1 MLDTKKKIKFSTNNL
16 SPLLLILIPYSL
28 IFSIFLTEV
37 ILILISFLS
46 LRKNIS
52 KLKVLFRENTLIKM
66 LLIFYLVIV
75 FSSFYNQSKFE
86 IILKNSAYLRFIFY
100 AISISWIVA
109 EFKYLKK
116 YFLFS
121 LISCYLLLFFGSLYE
136 FTFKQ
141 YCITFDEST
150 IAQFT
155 GDSRFCSE
163 KYFIG
168 NLIKHD
174 RISSFFG
181 DEMIVGSFTSRV
193 LPLVFFLIFDQINN
207 LNRRII
213 TSSLIFFVSIVII
226 VLSGER
232 LSLFYLIIFSVIF
245 LLYVNIKYKYALFTF
260 LITFLF
266 LIITSSTVLKN
277 RIYEQTYS
285 QIFNTDGNIKFFS
298 VQHQSHAISA
308 IEIFKDNPIIG
319 IGPKNYRYECRK
331 EKYNISKYSCTSHPH
346 NFYLQLLSE
355 VGILGF
361 LIPFIILI
369 NIFIYFLKIF
379 YKKLIHKSDNQE
391 IKNLLIYISFLIT
404 FFPIIPTGNI
414 FNNWLSIIFYLP
426 LGFFIVEKKND

>member
-1 MLDTKKKIKFSTNNL
+1 MLDTKKKIKFSIYNL
-16 SPLLLILIPYSL
+16 SALLFILIPYSL

-37 ILILISFLS
+37 ILILISFIS
-46 LRKNIS
+46 LKKNIP
-52 KLKVLFRENTLIKM
+52 KLKVLVRENTLIKM
-66 LLIFYLVIV
+66 LLIFYLIIV

-86 IILKNSAYLRFIFY
+86 IILKNLAYLRFIFY
-100 AISISWIVA
+100 AISVSLILA

-136 FTFKQ
+136 YIFKR

-150 IAQFT
+150 VAQFT
-155 GDSRFCSE
+155 GNFRFCSE

-168 NLIKHD
+168 NLIRPD

-181 DEMIVGSFTSRV
+181 DEMIVGSFTARV

-207 LNRRII
+207 LNRRITI
-213 TSSLIFFVSIVII
+213 LSLTFFVSIVIVI
-226 VLSGER
+226 LSGER
-232 LSLFYLIIFSVIF
+232 LSLFYLIIFSIIF
-245 LLYVNIKYKYALFTF
+245 LLYINIKYKYILFIFLTTF
-260 LITFLF
+260 SY
-266 LIITSSTVLKN
+266 LIITSSTVLKD

-285 QIFNTDGNIKFFS
+285 QIFKTDGSIKFFS
-298 VQHQSHAISA
+298 VEHQSHAISA

-355 VGILGF
+355 VGILGI
-361 LIPFIILI
+361 LIPLIILI
-369 NIFIYFLKIF
+369 NIFMYFFKIF
-379 YKKLIHKSDNQE
+379 YEKLTFKSDNQE
-391 IKNLLIYISFLIT
+391 IKKLLINMSFLIT

-426 LGFFIVEKKND
+426 LGFFIFEKKNG

>member
-1 MLDTKKKIKFSTNNL
+1 MLDTKKKIKFSIYNL
-16 SPLLLILIPYSL
+16 SALLFILIPYSL

-37 ILILISFLS
+37 ILILISFIS
-46 LRKNIS
+46 LKKNIP
-52 KLKVLFRENTLIKM
+52 KLKVLVRENTLIKM
-66 LLIFYLVIV
+66 LLIFYLIIV

-86 IILKNSAYLRFIFY
+86 IILKNLAYLRFIFY
-100 AISISWIVA
+100 AISVSLILA

-136 FTFKQ
+136 YIFKR

-150 IAQFT
+150 VAQFT
-155 GDSRFCSE
+155 GNFRFCSE

-168 NLIKHD
+168 NLIRPD

-181 DEMIVGSFTSRV
+181 DEMIVGSFTARV

-207 LNRRII
+207 LNRRITI
-213 TSSLIFFVSIVII
+213 LSLTFFVSIVIVI
-226 VLSGER
+226 LSGER
-232 LSLFYLIIFSVIF
+232 LSLFYLIIFSIIF
-245 LLYVNIKYKYALFTF
+245 LLYINIKYKYILFIFLTTF
-260 LITFLF
+260 SY
-266 LIITSSTVLKN
+266 LIITSSTVLKD

-285 QIFNTDGNIKFFS
+285 QIFKTDGSIKFFS
-298 VQHQSHAISA
+298 VEHQSHAISA

-355 VGILGF
+355 VGILGI
-361 LIPFIILI
+361 LIPLIILI
-369 NIFIYFLKIF
+369 NIFMYFLKIF
-379 YKKLIHKSDNQE
+379 YEKLTFKSDNQE
-391 IKNLLIYISFLIT
+391 IKKLLINMSFLIT

-426 LGFFIVEKKND
+426 LGFFIFEKKNG